1 MKATLPTQSDASYS
15 TPATFAPVRRGLL
28 QRKCACGGTPGPS
41 GECESCRRKRETGG
55 LQRAA
60 DHPSYLTPY
69 PSEVPPIVHEVL
81 RSPGQPLDAATRAFM
96 EPRFGH
102 DFSQVRV
109 RNDAQAG
116 ESARAL
122 SALAYTVGTDIMFA
136 DGQFRPETS
145 LGRQLLA
152 HELTHVVQ
160 QGGTATA
167 RSPHPRLTQDSA
179 FSAAEEEA
187 GRIATDIEAPNT
199 GRGVSPYTVRQ
210 KEQTA
215 TLRRADPQ
223 AVRLTTHL
231 GETRRT
237 GIQFWPTNVTDTVV
251 GPVSAAGGL
260 MGGGINQLHVVIG
273 ANLTLSALAAELL
286 PLWLTA
292 TRFTPPGAA
301 APLPLD
307 IITQDQLAMALLVYN
322 QTYLPVPAMTNWRAG
337 LRFPL
342 PAEIDP
348 VTGVTTLHPLQ
359 IRGLATAF
367 DPAWAPLLQRGATA
381 IAAPPAATVHAD
393 VAAFLARE
401 PTASGRGVEL
411 AARALTNASGELPFI
426 REAFVQLGAASFDV
440 ALGFMDNLVNLEIQG
455 LSSQRDGAAV
465 LASIRAALAAAPA
478 APTPAQQDSLT
489 RANLMLGLVVGAVAA
504 PPPAS
509 TRSRP
514 EKTLT
519 VDTVKLDG
527 STHKPATDVAIA
539 NAIYAQCNVRI
550 APGIDATATRPQT
563 LAWLGGN
570 TDLAAS
576 PLCAVPS
583 PEVTRLVQAATAQFG
598 LNARVRAF
606 FPATFSIAAGR
617 GFSWAA
623 SCGPVASKRN
633 TAIIQNSGT
642 ERTLAHE
649 LGHILLDPGPHQ
661 AAATQNVMVPTA
673 VSPLAE
679 TFTDADCARIHRHV

>member
-1 MKATLPTQSDASYS
+1 MSGQAAVQTQTTTRPAI
-15 TPATFAPVRRGLL
+15 TPIAGRVL
-28 QRKCACGGTPGPS
+28 QRQCACGQDTAAG
-41 GECESCRRKRETGG
+41 GECKGCKKKREGV

-60 DHPSYLTPY
+60 INPSPVH
-69 PSEVPPIVHEVL
+69 EVPPIVYEVL

-102 DFSQVRV
+102 DFSGVRV
-109 RNDAQAG
+109 HKDAKAA
-116 ESARAL
+116 ESARAMN
-122 SALAYTVGTDIMFA
+122 ALAFTVGHDVV
-136 DGQFRPETS
+136 FRGGDYSSES
-145 LGRQLLA
+145 NNGRKLLA

-160 QGGTATA
+160 QSDVTMS
-167 RSPHPRLTQDSA
+167 RSLHPRLTQDSL

-187 GRIATDIEAPNT
+187 RRIATEMDLPNAAP
-199 GRGVSPYTVRQ
+199 GVGPLTVRH
-210 KEQTA
+210 KESSA
-215 TLRRADPQ
+215 MLHRADPR
-223 AVRLTTHL
+223 AVQLTMHL
-231 GETRRT
+231 GRTRRT

-260 MGGGINQLHVVIG
+260 MGVGINQLHVIVG
-273 ANLTLSALAAELL
+273 ENLTINSLAAELL

-292 TRFTPPGAA
+292 TPFTPPTAV

-307 IITQDQLAMALLVYN
+307 IISQDELARALLVYN
-322 QTYLPVPAMTNWRAG
+322 QTYLQVPAMTNWRSG

-342 PAEIDP
+342 PAEIDE

-359 IRGLATAF
+359 IRSLAGAF
-367 DPAWAPLLQRGATA
+367 DPAWAPLLHRRAATTVA
-381 IAAPPAATVHAD
+381 LPPAAVTAD
-393 VAAFLARE
+393 VAAFLARV

-411 AARALTNASGELPFI
+411 AARALTDASAELPFI

-440 ALGFMDNLVNLEIQG
+440 AVGFMDNLVNREIQR

-478 APTPAQQDSLT
+478 VRTAAQQSSLD
-489 RANLMLGLVVGAVAA
+489 RANLMLGLVAGAPAVV
-504 PPPAS
+504 PPTA

-514 EKTLT
+514 ERTVT

-527 STHKPATDVAIA
+527 STHNPATDVAIA
-539 NAIYAQCNVRI
+539 NAIFAQCNVRI
-550 APGIDATATRPQT
+550 AHRVDATATHAET
-563 LAWLGGN
+563 VGWLGGN
-570 TDLAAS
+570 LRLAAG

-583 PEVTRLVQAATAQFG
+583 PEVTNLVLGATARFG
-598 LNARVRAF
+598 LAARIRAF
-606 FPATFSIAAGR
+606 FPATFGPAAGR
-617 GFSWAA
+617 GFSWPA

-633 TAIIQNSGT
+633 TIIIQNAGT

-661 AAATQNVMVPTA
+661 PGATQNVMVPTA
-673 VSPLAE
+673 VAPLAE
-679 TFTDADCARIHRHV
+679 TFTNADCATIHGHAI